1 MNDPT
6 LIGPCADYEHDLLDL
21 HDGALAPGRV
31 GIVRNH
37 LGHCARCQSWLAE
50 FTVID
55 ARLAGEL
62 PRPQLSAG
70 FDARLRER
78 LASLQRAPARGE
90 LRVRVERE
98 RETLLGALQSAA
110 RRRAVLGAIGGAMAT
125 LCVLAAAR
133 GLLASGSVAVPQ
145 GVEGVER
152 LIALGA
158 VGAAI
163 AVATLAWSAARYGVG
178 ALGLQR

>member
-21 HDGALAPGRV
+21 HDGALPPVRA
-31 GIVRNH
+31 GIIRDH
-37 LGHCARCQSWLAE
+37 LAHCARCRSWLTE
-50 FTVID
+50 FSALD

-62 PRPQLSAG
+62 PRPQLSPD
-70 FDARLRER
+70 FDTRLQQR
-78 LASLQRAPARGE
+78 LAALQRAPAGGE

-98 RETLLGALQSAA
+98 RESLLGALQSAA

-133 GLLASGSVAVPQ
+133 GLLASHAVAMPQ
-145 GVEGVER
+145 GIEGVER

-178 ALGLQR
+178 PLGLHR

>member
-6 LIGPCADYEHDLLDL
+6 LIGPCADFEHDLLDL
-21 HDGALAPGRV
+21 HDGALPPGRV
-31 GIVRNH
+31 GIVRGH

-50 FTVID
+50 FTALD
-55 ARLAGEL
+55 ARLAAEL
-62 PRPQLSAG
+62 PRPQLSPDFA
-70 FDARLRER
+70 ARLQER
-78 LASLQRAPARGE
+78 LAPLQRAPARGE
-90 LRVRVERE
+90 LRGRVERE

-125 LCVLAAAR
+125 LCVLAVAR
-133 GLLASGSVAVPQ
+133 GLLASGAVP
-145 GVEGVER
+145 VPEGIAGLER

-163 AVATLAWSAARYGVG
+163 AAATLAWSVSRYGAG
-178 ALGLQR
+178 ALGLRR